1 MTAPE
6 RLADAPASTFSRR
19 GARWLVG
26 VGIVSLVATLLLS
39 VLSKSGEPEEATAD
53 ANAFSYSAIG
63 HRAFVALLANMDLDV
78 TVSRHRSLEKA
89 SATRPLFLL
98 EPRSGY
104 DENRIVEMIA
114 KASKGATP
122 VVIALPK
129 WQAVDY
135 SDDKTWAERIGILGT
150 ETVDGALAQ
159 IVGAL
164 HPDGEVGEPL
174 SIARDLPPRGP
185 VSMGGAATRW
195 SIAAEEAQLIVPNEA
210 LDPVFT
216 VPTDEGERVLVARFP
231 DTRIYLVSDPD
242 LLNTMGIGKA
252 DHAELAVS
260 LVLDVL
266 HADGVVIDEV
276 SHGFE
281 KASTLWQELF
291 AFPLVLVT
299 LHLIGLLGF
308 ALWAA
313 MSRFGK
319 PETRPPRV
327 PSGKQ
332 TLLDNT
338 ATLLALGHHAGH
350 GVKRYLEANLRAV
363 ARAYGLPAEASD
375 EARLDAIAAL
385 AARRGVDKKSGLD
398 IRVLARDA
406 AALAQRDG
414 RRADERK
421 ARELA
426 KRIHQFRTEMRD
438 GHRSDS

>member
-6 RLADAPASTFSRR
+6 RLADAPARTFTQR

-26 VGIVSLVATLLLS
+26 IGIVSLVATLLLS
-39 VLSKSGEPEEATAD
+39 VLSKSSEPEESTAD

-63 HRAFVALLANMDLDV
+63 HRAFVALLASMDLEV

-104 DENRIVEMIA
+104 DENRIAEMIA
-114 KASKGATP
+114 KAAANQTP

-129 WQAVDY
+129 WHAVEY
-135 SDDKTWAERIGILGT
+135 STDKTWAERIGILGT
-150 ETVDGALAQ
+150 ESVEAAIMQILAAVYGEDDGMGTLD
-159 IVGAL
+159 IDRNRR
-164 HPDGEVGEPL
+164 PT
-174 SIARDLPPRGP
+174 GP
-185 VSMGGAATRW
+185 VVVSGQATRW
-195 SIAAEEAQLIVPNEA
+195 VIATEETQLLIPGDA
-210 LDPVFT
+210 LEPVIT
-216 VPTDEGERVLVARFP
+216 VPTDDGERVLVGRFP
-231 DTRIYLVSDPD
+231 DTRIYLLSDPD
-242 LLNTMGIGKA
+242 LLNTMGIGKV
-252 DHAELAVS
+252 DHAEIAVA

-266 HADGVVIDEV
+266 HAEGVVVDEV

-281 KASTLWQELF
+281 RASTLWQELF
-291 AFPLVLVT
+291 AFPLVLFT

-308 ALWAA
+308 SLWAS
-313 MSRFGK
+313 MTRFGK
-319 PETRPPRV
+319 PEARPPRV

-375 EARLDAIAAL
+375 EARLEAIAAL
-385 AARRGVDKKSGLD
+385 AERRGLDTTKGLD
-398 IRVLARDA
+398 IRVMARDA
-406 AALAQRDG
+406 ATLASRDG
-414 RRADERK
+414 RRLDERK

-426 KRIHQFRTEMRD
+426 RRIHQFRTEMRD